1 MSIISFFNELTRE
14 IKILLGE
21 GSKDKIYSS
30 QNSFP
35 DRQIAAKEFERS
47 KEKLFD
53 VNRWSDLPGISS
65 KFELHDN
72 RGNRTEAKKPE
83 VGYFI
88 RILLPSP
95 TPENWVEVNDVQE
108 KMEVAQFTV
117 NPCKDPQENEEDV
130 EHFFV
135 KEASSTFKVELK
147 DTTIFAYEIGKNER
161 VNNQDNKETG
171 KRGAIN
177 TLLAAGGWAGFQK
190 LQWEKLT
197 KYLVHEKEIKN

>member
-1 MSIISFFNELTRE
+1 MSIISFFNDLTRE

-35 DRQIAAKEFERS
+35 DRQIAGKEFERS

-53 VNRWSDLPGISS
+53 VNRWSDFPGVSS
-65 KFELHDN
+65 KFELYDKQA
-72 RGNRTEAKKPE
+72 RPSQAKKPE
-83 VGYFI
+83 IGYFI
-88 RILLPSP
+88 KILLPGP
-95 TPENWVEVNDVQE
+95 TPENWVQVTHLHEE
-108 KMEVAQFTV
+108 KEMAEFTV
-117 NPCKDPQENEEDV
+117 NPCKDPLNNDDDV

-135 KEASSTFKVELK
+135 KEATSTFKVELK
-147 DTTIFAYEIGKNER
+147 NTTIHAYEIGKNEK
-161 VNNQDNKETG
+161 VNNQDNREAG
-171 KRGAIN
+171 KRKAIN

-197 KYLVHEKEIKN
+197 KYLVHEIEIEK

>member
-1 MSIISFFNELTRE
+1 MSIISFFNDLTRE

-47 KEKLFD
+47 KGKLFD
-53 VNRWSDLPGISS
+53 VNRWSDFPGVSS
-65 KFELHDN
+65 KFELYDN
-72 RGNRTEAKKPE
+72 RGNGTEAQKPE

-95 TPENWVEVNDVQE
+95 TPENWVQITHLKEESQ
-108 KMEVAQFTV
+108 VAEFTV
-117 NPCKDPQENEEDV
+117 NPCRDPLENNEDV

-135 KEASSTFKVELK
+135 KEATSTFKVELK
-147 DTTIFAYEIGKNER
+147 NTTIYAYEIGKNER
-161 VNNQDNKETG
+161 VNNQDNKEAG
-171 KRGAIN
+171 KRKAIN

-197 KYLVHEKEIKN
+197 KYLVHKIEIEK